1 MSSIIKVNTVQD
13 TDGNN
18 IINENANTITI
29 GKSGDTVQVASGASL
44 VGAGIE
50 WQSTIVTGATHTVS
64 ANQGIWI
71 DTSSNACTLTLPASP
86 SVGDQIIFT
95 DYARNWNTNAV
106 TLSLNGSKFQGNTS
120 PNPVYNTDGQSVD
133 IVFSG
138 TTKGWIP
145 NSDDDVTLE
154 TPQSYS
160 ASFLVIA
167 GGGSGGSGTP
177 TPNLRT
183 GGGGGA
189 GGYRSSFNSET
200 SGGGGSAES
209 ALTFTPGTVYTI
221 TIGQGGAGSTSIGN
235 VGGDTTL
242 AGSDITDIVSA
253 GGGYGANWTNSGG
266 AGGSG
271 GGGGSTTSPTSGGS
285 GTANQGYAGG
295 SNSPVGNISGGG
307 GGAGAVGTNGS
318 GARSG
323 QGGTGV
329 ASTITGSSVTRGGGG
344 AGGHTSA
351 DGGGAGGG
359 GNSGATNGNGS
370 AGTANTGGGGGA
382 SGEEYTPNNPTSGA
396 GGSGVVILSVPD
408 ASYSGTTTGSP
419 TVATGVS
426 GQTVITFTASG
437 SYTA

>member
-1 MSSIIKVNTVQD
+1 MSEVKVNKVSPRSGTGLQLGD
-13 TDGNN
+13 SGD
-18 IINENANTITI
+18 TITI
-29 GKSGDTVQVASGASL
+29 PSGATL
-44 VGAGIE
+44 ANAGTATGFASIA
-50 WQSTIVTGATHTVS
+50 WQSSIVTAATHTAS
-64 ANQGIWI
+64 AGQGLWL
-71 DTSSNACTLTLPASP
+71 DTSSNAITLTLPASP

-95 DYARNWNTNAV
+95 DYARNWGTNAV

-120 PNPVYNTDGQSVD
+120 PNPVYNTNGQSVD

-154 TPQSYS
+154 TPQAYS

-167 GGGSGGSGTP
+167 GGGSGGSGT
-177 TPNLRT
+177 TSPNYRT

-209 ALTFTPGTVYTI
+209 ALTLTPGTVYTI

-242 AGSDITDIVSA
+242 SGSNITDIVSA
-253 GGGYGANWTNSGG
+253 GGGYGANWTNTGG

-271 GGGGSTTSPTSGGS
+271 GGGGGDTNPRAGGS
-285 GTANQGYAGG
+285 GTANQGFAGG
-295 SNSPVGNISGGG
+295 ANNTAGNISGGG
-307 GGAGAVGTNGS
+307 GGAGAVGADGS

-323 QGGTGV
+323 VGGTGV

-382 SGEEYTPNNPTSGA
+382 SGEEYSPNNPTSGA

-426 GQTVITFTASG
+426 GQTVITFTGSG